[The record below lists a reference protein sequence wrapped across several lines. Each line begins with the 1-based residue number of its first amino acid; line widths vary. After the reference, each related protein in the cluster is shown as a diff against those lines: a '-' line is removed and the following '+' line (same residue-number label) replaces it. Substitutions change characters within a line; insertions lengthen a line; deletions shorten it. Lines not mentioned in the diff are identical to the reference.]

1 MISEYQM
8 LKLLSQDN
16 WFRPSENTKVFV
28 FDNNEEETLSTSYY
42 HHFPNGETLEFRVAN
57 HGTSLD
63 TWVSSLIS
71 QPEKSKSNISIVFAQ
86 NKLVQSNRKT
96 KRHYF
101 TDENGNLHCDYRIF
115 VVEQYNYY
123 LPNMEK
129 SDVIKIIKK
138 LKQVERE
145 NCEFQDPMDNPDKP
159 QLNVKRAS
167 AEVLTPQD
175 EDGNPIPYDKNEVHP
190 RQKDILDKL
199 KNKKIDKNSVNPKM
213 VLESKINRIV
223 RDVINEM
230 IYNEKWLL
238 N

>member
-1 MISEYQM
+1 MISEYQL
-8 LKLLSQDN
+8 LKMLSQDN
-16 WFRPSENTKVFV
+16 WFRPSDNTKEFV
-28 FDNNEEETLSTSYY
+28 DENNKKVVLPTSFY
-42 HHFPNGETLEFRVAN
+42 HHTTNGETLEFRVAN

-63 TWVSSLIS
+63 TWVSYPFAVP
-71 QPEKSKSNISIVFAQ
+71 QNAKSNLSVVFSQ
-86 NKLVQSNRKT
+86 ERRVTSNKKT
-96 KRHYF
+96 QKY
-101 TDENGNLHCDYRIF
+101 TYINDKGEEVTDYRIF

-129 SDVIKIIKK
+129 SDVTKIINK
-138 LKQVERE
+138 LKQVERD
-145 NCEFQDPMDNPDKP
+145 NCDFQDPMDNPNKP
-159 QLNVKRAS
+159 KLNVKRAGI
-167 AEVLTPQD
+167 EVLTPQD

-199 KNKKIDKNSVNPKM
+199 KNKKIDKNCVNPKKI
-213 VLESKINRIV
+213 LEIKINRIV